1 MRVFAALRPPPEV
14 LGSLEAALEDVRAS
28 SGLSLRWT
36 DPAQW
41 HLTLAFRAD
50 LPEGSVEETLGR
62 LAELAAAHA
71 PLRLELAGAGVFA
84 HRTLWAGV
92 GGQTQAL
99 AALMAEPLLG
109 EDAVEARTRRRA
121 HLTLARVSARAP
133 RPPRRRRRGQEPPPD
148 PTRLVLEAAVHTLS
162 VYRNPVWVAREVEL
176 VASQLGQGRSGG
188 PLHEVLGVVPLGG

>member
-1 MRVFAALRPPPEV
+1 MRVFAALRPPPEA
-14 LGSLEAALEDVRAS
+14 LGSLEAALEDVRAG
-28 SGLSLRWT
+28 SGLSLRWS

-50 LPEGSVEETLGR
+50 LPEGAVEETFGR

-84 HRTLWAGV
+84 HRTLWTGV

-109 EDAVEARTRRRA
+109 EDAVQDRTRRRA
-121 HLTLARVSARAP
+121 HLTLARVAARAP
-133 RPPRRRRRGQEPPPD
+133 RPPRRRGRGQEPPPD
-148 PTRLVLEAAVHTLS
+148 PTRQLLEAAVHALS
-162 VYRNPVWVAREVEL
+162 VYRGPTWEATEVEL
-176 VASQLGQGRSGG
+176 ISSQLGQGRSGG
-188 PLHEVLGVVPLGG
+188 PLHEVLGVAPLGG